1 MSMTKELIKKFVEE
15 DYKDCVI
22 LITCDNEH
30 KFYYNA
36 HNNTPVVFD
45 WDNDVFIAL
54 ETNEEIVDQ
63 NKHPMQVT
71 MVALEEIQFLTVF
84 IEAKEALNFV
94 NKYVTD
100 EKQKEETLKIIQRT
114 APSMMGPNTLKKT
127 INDPEYK

>member
-1 MSMTKELIKKFVEE
+1 MSMTKESIRKFVEE

-36 HNNTPVVFD
+36 HGNTPVIFD
-45 WDNDVFIAL
+45 WDNSLFIAL

-71 MVALEEIQFLTVF
+71 MVALDEIQFLTAF
-84 IEAKEALNFV
+84 IETKEAF
-94 NKYVTD
+94 KFIDTYVKD
-100 EKQKEETLKIIQRT
+100 ESQRAEVLKILQKT
-114 APSMMGPNTLKKT
+114 APSMMGPRTLKKN
-127 INDPEYK
+127 ISDPEFQ